1 MLDSPNS
8 NVSLRILLVEDNPD
22 DAELVLRILRKGG
35 YSLDS
40 LRVDN
45 EPDLKDALENSTW
58 DVVLSDYSMPGFSGL
73 AALNILKEQNLD
85 IPFIVISGTIGEDV
99 AVEAMRL
106 GAHDYLMKNNLIRLV
121 PAIRRELH
129 DANERY
135 ARRIAEQTLRHQAY
149 HDVLTGLPNR
159 WLLRDRMEQ
168 ALAYV
173 GKKDLQMGVL
183 FLDLDRFKNLNDT
196 LGHLVGDHLLR
207 AVADRL
213 KKVLSAW
220 DTIARLG
227 GDDFVL
233 LLPDIKEKSA
243 LEDKARELLSLFEIP
258 FDLSGKSIYLD
269 ASIGIATYP
278 DNGRDSD
285 TLLKNAEA
293 TMYYAKAQGGKNY
306 QFCSGDIQTAT
317 VDRFTI
323 ENELRVAIK
332 NSELLLHYQ
341 PQFSLEDDSI
351 TGVEVLVRWQH
362 PLRGMTPPD
371 KFIPVAEDTGLIIP
385 LGEWVLQQTVKDIT
399 RIREA
404 GITLKRV
411 AVNFSARQLYHHDT
425 QDSLRKLLA
434 TGNLGANLLEV
445 EITESGIMQNP
456 ELAAE
461 NLITMKSMGVGVA
474 IDDFGT
480 GYSSLAYLKRFPIDV
495 LKIDR
500 AFIRDITLNSDDA
513 SIVKAILALARAL
526 NLRVIAEGV
535 ETPAQYDYLKALGC
549 NEGQGYLYAR
559 PMPFEDLVKFIKN
572 KNQANSIDI
581 DR

>member
-1 MLDSPNS
+1 MLDNSGS
-8 NVSLRILLVEDNPD
+8 NVSLRILVVEDNPD
-22 DAELVLRILRKGG
+22 DAELILRTLRKGG
-35 YSLDS
+35 YSIDS

-45 EPDLKDALENSTW
+45 ELDLKRALDNSTW
-58 DVVLSDYSMPGFSGL
+58 DIVLSDYSMPGFSGL

-85 IPFIVISGTIGEDV
+85 IPFIIISGTIGEEV

-106 GAHDYLMKNNLIRLV
+106 GAHDYLMKDNLARLV
-121 PAIRRELH
+121 PAIQRELH

-159 WLLRDRMEQ
+159 WLLRSRMEQ

-173 GKKDLQMGVL
+173 QKKELMMGVL

-233 LLPDIKEKSA
+233 LLTDIKEKSA

-258 FDLSGKSIYLD
+258 FELSGKSIYLD
-269 ASIGIATYP
+269 ASIGIAAYP
-278 DNGRDSD
+278 DNGQDSD

-306 QFCSGDIQTAT
+306 QFCSGEIQTAT
-317 VDRFTI
+317 MDRFTI

-332 NSELLLHYQ
+332 NSELILHYQ

-362 PLRGMTPPD
+362 PLRGITPPD
-371 KFIPVAEDTGLIIP
+371 KFIPVAEDSGLIIP
-385 LGEWVLQQTVKDIT
+385 LGEWVLQQTVDDIA
-399 RIREA
+399 RMREA
-404 GITLKRV
+404 GINLKRI

-425 QDSLRKLLA
+425 QESLRKLLA
-434 TGNLGANLLEV
+434 TGNLDADVLEV

-461 NLITMKSMGVGVA
+461 NLITMKSIGVGVA

-500 AFIRDITLNSDDA
+500 AFIRDITVNSDDA
-513 SIVKAILALARAL
+513 SIVKAILALAKAL
-526 NLRVIAEGV
+526 NLRVIAEGL
-535 ETPAQYDYLKALGC
+535 ETQAQYDYLKELGC
-549 NEGQGYLYAR
+549 NEGQGYIYAR
-559 PMPFEDLVKFIKN
+559 PMPFDDLIRFINEKT
-572 KNQANSIDI
+572 QANI
-581 DR
+581 